1 LIRTINQIVFFSKD
15 YGKSCIFFVPTT
27 IIDTIII
34 LVKFKSFSFYCN
46 LIIGMVNMKQIIVVR
61 IDLDMGKGKIAAQVG
76 HACVLGAEHVRKSN
90 PDWFKEWWGGQ
101 EKVVVRVSSLK
112 ELEEIK
118 EHAFS
123 LNVPCSEVTD
133 AGHTQIEPGTTTCV
147 SLGPAPE
154 DLVDKISGN
163 LKLL

>member
-1 LIRTINQIVFFSKD
+1 
-15 YGKSCIFFVPTT
+15 
-27 IIDTIII
+27 
-34 LVKFKSFSFYCN
+34 
-46 LIIGMVNMKQIIVVR
+46 MKQVIVVR

-90 PDWFKEWWGGQ
+90 PDWFKEWWSGQ
-101 EKVVVRVSSLK
+101 EKIVVKVTSLK

>member
-1 LIRTINQIVFFSKD
+1 MANI
-15 YGKSCIFFVPTT
+15 
-27 IIDTIII
+27 
-34 LVKFKSFSFYCN
+34 
-46 LIIGMVNMKQIIVVR
+46 KQVIVVR
-61 IDLDMGKGKIAAQVG
+61 TDLDMGKGKTAAQVG

-90 PDWFKEWWGGQ
+90 PDWFKEWWSGQ

>member
-1 LIRTINQIVFFSKD
+1 MKQVIVIRT
-15 YGKSCIFFVPTT
+15 
-27 IIDTIII
+27 
-34 LVKFKSFSFYCN
+34 
-46 LIIGMVNMKQIIVVR
+46 
-61 IDLDMGKGKIAAQVG
+61 DLDMGKGKIAAQVG

-90 PDWFKEWWGGQ
+90 PDWFKEWWSGQ
-101 EKVVVRVSSLK
+101 EKIVVKVTSLK

-133 AGHTQIEPGTTTCV
+133 AGHTQIEPGTTTCL